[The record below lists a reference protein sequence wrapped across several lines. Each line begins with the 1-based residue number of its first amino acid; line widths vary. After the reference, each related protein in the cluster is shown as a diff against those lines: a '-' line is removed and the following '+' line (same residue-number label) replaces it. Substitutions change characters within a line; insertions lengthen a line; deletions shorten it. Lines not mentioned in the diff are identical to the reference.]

1 MTSSKFTLVTVAILL
16 ALGTSAYAKGPMNG
30 QAAGAGAGAGAGT
43 HTRSGNPEAGNAT
56 RTQSQAQ
63 SQARTDAQIRTRL
76 QDMDAA
82 RVPGTGAAAGTPRG
96 IHTPGTGLTTPT
108 TTDSSVVNVQ

>member
-1 MTSSKFTLVTVAILL
+1 MTSSKFTLATVAILL

-30 QAAGAGAGAGAGT
+30 QAAGAGAGT